1 MKDNDLIRRSDV
13 LKLQAVNAVEVVRC
27 KDCVHWR
34 YITDSISIPGWCDII
49 KNYTTSEWYCAEGYT
64 GGDDNE

>member
-1 MKDNDLIRRSDV
+1 MMKDNDLIRRSDV

-34 YITDSISIPGWCDII
+34 DIKDSIPGWCDIV
-49 KNYTTSEWYCAEGYT
+49 KDYTTSKWYCAEGCT